1 MNQDFN
7 LWWHTTYTPVNNPFT
22 LETPAWWSWE
32 AWQAATKVER
42 EACAKMI
49 DELDK
54 HRWKEYSEHHTDYG
68 DNIRARNN
76 T

>member
-1 MNQDFN
+1 MNEEFN
-7 LWWHTTYTPVNNPFT
+7 LWWGTPYTPVNNPYT
-22 LETPAWWSWE
+22 PETPAWWSWE
-32 AWQAATKVER
+32 AWHAATKVER

-54 HRWKEYSEHHTDYG
+54 QRWKEYSEHHTDYG